1 MHGTKPLLAFLDPV
15 ADALADSSTTEIV
28 CQRPCEVGI
37 ERRGAWEWRSVPE
50 WTFDRLDALGL
61 LAGYMTG
68 RDFDPARPYCGSTLP
83 GGQRIQICR
92 PPATRPGTI
101 ALAIRCPPQTARKLD
116 DPDFD
121 ALHSEVNMPVSRAS
135 RYDAELRELLKA
147 KRIRE
152 FMKLARR
159 AGKTIDVTGPT
170 GSGKTD
176 YARRLMQE
184 TDAGKRLVTIE
195 SDPEY
200 GHIGPRNTVNLFY
213 NEQHPEMAPE
223 KTVAASLRMRPDEIW
238 FQETKGPEAY
248 AVLRARAAGHRGG
261 GTTWHADEGKEIEA
275 LALMIRQNPAA
286 EHLDDDT
293 IRDFCLKFTDIIVWC
308 ARFDDVG
315 YKVPRI
321 WMKGT
326 NE

>member
-1 MHGTKPLLAFLDPV
+1 MHGTLPLLAFLTPIK
-15 ADALADSSTTEIV
+15 DALEDPTTTEIV
-28 CQRPCEVGI
+28 CQKPCEVGI
-37 ERRGAWEWRSVPE
+37 ERAGQWEWRDVPE
-50 WTFDRLDALGL
+50 FTFDRLDALGL

-68 RDFDPARPYCGSTLP
+68 RDFDPAHPYCGSTLP
-83 GGQRIQICR
+83 GGQRIQLCR

-135 RYDAELRELLKA
+135 RYDAELRELLRA

-170 GSGKTD
+170 GSGKTQ

-184 TDAGKRLVTIE
+184 TDPGKRLVTIE

-200 GHIGPRNTVNLFY
+200 GQIGPRNTVNLFY

-223 KTVAASLRMRPDEIW
+223 KAVAAALRMRPDEIW
-238 FQETKGPEAY
+238 FQETRGSEAF

-261 GTTWHADEGKEIEA
+261 GTTWHAEEGKEIDA
-275 LALMIRQNPAA
+275 LALMIRQSRAA
-286 EHLDDDT
+286 ERLSDET
-293 IRDFCLKFTDIIVWC
+293 IREFCLKYTDIIVWC
-308 ARFDDVG
+308 ARFDDAG
-315 YKVPRI
+315 FKVPRI
-321 WMKGT
+321 WMKGMD
-326 NE
+326 E

>member
-1 MHGTKPLLAFLDPV
+1 MHGTLPLLAFLTPIQ
-15 ADALADSSTTEIV
+15 DALEDPTTTEIV
-28 CQRPCEVGI
+28 CQKPREVGI
-37 ERRGAWEWRSVPE
+37 ERRGQWEWRTVPE
-50 WTFDRLDALGL
+50 FDFDRLDALGL

-68 RDFDPARPYCGSTLP
+68 RDFDPAHPYCGSTLP
-83 GGQRIQICR
+83 GSQRIQLCR

-135 RYDAELRELLKA
+135 RHDAELRELLRA

-184 TDAGKRLVTIE
+184 TNVGKRLVTIE

-200 GHIGPRNTVNLFY
+200 GQIGPRNTVNLFY

-223 KTVAASLRMRPDEIW
+223 KAVAAALRMRPDEIF
-238 FQETKGPEAY
+238 FQETRGAEAF

-261 GTTWHADEGKEIEA
+261 GTTWHADEGKEIDA
-275 LALMIRQNPAA
+275 LALMVRQSPAA
-286 EHLDDDT
+286 ANLSDDT
-293 IRDFCLKFTDIIVWC
+293 IREFCLKYVDIIVWC
-308 ARFDDVG
+308 NRYDDVG

-321 WMKGT
+321 WMKGMD
-326 NE
+326 E